1 MRGTGTAEL
10 VEGKH
15 HSVGLLRKA
24 QCCSTVLLN
33 QDYKNCP
40 GSNLLE
46 RGVRPVR
53 RPPLVMNTPRLEAL
67 FNEPK
72 SSLGKKVY

>member
-53 RPPLVMNTPRLEAL
+53 RPPLVMNTPRLEAF